1 MGRRNRSS
9 SLGQGPPPAQHTA
22 SQRPKQPSDLEP
34 CRALLERF
42 AHAPDKEGRT
52 AVHRAVEAASPSLN
66 LFGDDGG
73 EAERTRLDGLYLL
86 GTLPARAREL
96 DRAASESGQSNNT
109 GGGGDGGLGH
119 LGRMMLSRDGES
131 GYTPLHA
138 AVVRRDLS
146 SVLLLLDAASNPS
159 SDEQTTGGSAGLSG
173 AHPLRLLDGNVT
185 SSDGSSDD
193 VYGILNA
200 VAGAR
205 DGEGLTPLGLLG
217 ASSRVGLGRTRDGL
231 RYRNLTKYWGAA
243 GSRGRSNSEVYGTR
257 SRSGS
262 GYATPVRGGRRR
274 MVSFGND
281 ADHDRLLEDSADS
294 SERDRR
300 SRSSSFNVD
309 LDDLDDESHADES
322 GGEDGGDVDSG
333 EPLLLPWRQLGLH

>member
-9 SLGQGPPPAQHTA
+9 SLGQPPAQHTT
-22 SQRPKQPSDLEP
+22 SQRPKQLISDLGP

-146 SVLLLLDAASNPS
+146 SVLLLLDAASSSSS
-159 SDEQTTGGSAGLSG
+159 SDDGTGGGSAGLSG
-173 AHPLRLLDGNVT
+173 AHPLRLLDGNVA
-185 SSDGSSDD
+185 SSDGSNEDMF
-193 VYGILNA
+193 GILNA
-200 VAGAR
+200 MADAR
-205 DGEGLTPLGLLG
+205 DGEGLTPLGLMG

-231 RYRNLTKYWGAA
+231 RYRNLTRYWGAA
-243 GSRGRSNSEVYGTR
+243 GTRGRSNR
-257 SRSGS
+257 
-262 GYATPVRGGRRR
+262 
-274 MVSFGND
+274 
-281 ADHDRLLEDSADS
+281 
-294 SERDRR
+294 
-300 SRSSSFNVD
+300 
-309 LDDLDDESHADES
+309 
-322 GGEDGGDVDSG
+322 
-333 EPLLLPWRQLGLH
+333 